1 MNTILWTPPKENLS
15 DSNLIKFMT
24 YVNNTYRLNI
34 DSYNQLYNWSID
46 QYEDFWESY
55 LKFSNIIYY
64 SKYSKVVDEI
74 TKMPGAKWFQGMQ
87 LNFAEN
93 LLKYRDDKIAI
104 RFYSENGNKKFIS
117 YYDLY
122 QKVSGLSS
130 ALKNKGIKKGD
141 RVCGYLPNIPET
153 VIAMLATTSIGAI
166 WSSCSPDFG
175 SSAVIDRF
183 KQIDPKIIFT
193 VDSYTYNGKV
203 INLKSKLI
211 KIIEEINTIQFT
223 VIIPS
228 DNKFR
233 FDKIKSLVL
242 WGDFIDKFSTEVK
255 FEQVAFDHPLYI
267 MFSSGTTGLPKS
279 IVHSVGGTLI
289 QHLKELQLHTNLSRN
304 DTIFYYTTCGW
315 MMWNWLVS
323 SLALGS
329 TIVLYEGSPFYPD
342 GSILHRISYE
352 WGITVFGTSAKY
364 ITSLEKANIKPS
376 KLFSYPRLKTILSTG
391 SPLIKKNFEFV
402 YTNWKKNVQLSSI
415 SGGTD
420 IISCFVLGNPIL
432 PVNNGEIQCIG
443 LGMKVESF
451 DEFGVSKINNKGEL
465 VCTQAFPSMPIYFWN
480 DPNQI
485 NYKSAYFQRFPK
497 YWHHGDFI
505 KINQNKGLVIYGRS
519 DTTLNPGGVRIG
531 TAEIYQSIDSLVEIS
546 DSLVVGHIID
556 EDEKIILFVQLK
568 TKFNIT
574 NELIDKIKKTIR
586 TNCSPKHIPFKI
598 VQVKDIPYTLN
609 GKKVELAVKQILQN
623 KTIHNL
629 DSIIN
634 PKALEYYK
642 NII

>member
-1 MNTILWTPPKENLS
+1 MPNYQSLHQFHHS
-15 DSNLIKFMT
+15 QSH
-24 YVNNTYRLNI
+24 
-34 DSYNQLYNWSID
+34 YNQLYYWSID
-46 QYEDFWESY
+46 KYEDFWESY